1 MAVQSRYDI
10 GFEEALAC
18 TLQTL
23 APLAPVA
30 VPVAEAEGLVVAE
43 DCTALV
49 DCPSS
54 SISLKDGYAV
64 VSADLIDACASTPV
78 RLKVVGRVV
87 AGTNADVTV
96 RPGTA
101 VTITSGAKVPPGADA
116 VIANEFTTDQGE
128 WVLCRRDV
136 GQGRNIMER
145 GRDAAAG
152 SRIAVRGEILTPA
165 GTGLLV
171 AGGVATVRAHP
182 RPRIGII
189 ATGDE
194 IVMPGH
200 PLRDG
205 QIYASNV
212 VTVRSWL
219 RHFRM
224 DAEVAVVGDHKERL
238 AEQAAAMLARVDVL
252 ITSGGAWKSDRDLT
266 VDVLKALGADPVFH
280 RVRMGPGKAVALLV
294 IDGKPLFCLPG
305 GPPSNEIA
313 FLQITLPGLLHL
325 SGKPPVPFEQTH
337 GLLTDRIGGD
347 KDWTQFAYAVLEW
360 KDGTWLIHPLKAA
373 SRLQS
378 QAEADALIRVPEGV
392 EQVEPGTWVTVQM
405 LHHGRRDRV
414 LNGEY
419 ESAVDSSTTPAGGCG
434 HGWQERPTG

>member
-1 MAVQSRYDI
+1 MAEQARYDI

-23 APLAPVA
+23 APLAPVG
-30 VPVAEAEGLVVAE
+30 VPVGEAEGLVVAE

-64 VSADLIDACASTPV
+64 VSPDLIDASASIPV
-78 RLKVVGRVV
+78 RLKVVGRAV
-87 AGTNADVTV
+87 AGTDAKATV

-101 VTITSGAKVPPGADA
+101 VKVTSGARVPPGADA
-116 VIANEFTTDQGE
+116 VIASEFTTDQGE

-136 GQGRNIMER
+136 GRGRNIMER
-145 GRDAAAG
+145 GQDAAAG
-152 SRIAVRGEILTPA
+152 TRIAVRGETITPA
-165 GTGLLV
+165 RTGLLA
-171 AGGVATVRAHP
+171 AGGVAAIRVHP

-194 IVMPGH
+194 VVAPGN
-200 PLRDG
+200 PLKDG

-212 VTVRSWL
+212 ITVRSWL

-224 DAEVAVVGDHKERL
+224 NAEVAVVGDHREHL
-238 AEQAAAMLARVDVL
+238 AGQAAAMLERVDAL

-266 VDVLKALGADPVFH
+266 VDVLKAMGADLVFH
-280 RVRMGPGKAVALLV
+280 RVRMGPGKAVALLM
-294 IDGKPLFCLPG
+294 IGGKSLFCLPG
-305 GPPSNEIA
+305 GPPSKEIA

-325 SGKPPVPFEQTH
+325 SGKPPVPFEYTC

-347 KDWTQFAYAVLEW
+347 RDWTQFTYAALEW
-360 KDGTWLIHPLKAA
+360 KDDRWLVHPLKVR

-392 EQVEPGTWVTVQM
+392 EQVEPGTWVRVQM
-405 LHHGRRDRV
+405 LRPGRRDRV
-414 LNGEY
+414 LHGGREP
-419 ESAVDSSTTPAGGCG
+419 AGGSTTMPAGGCCG
-434 HGWQERPTG
+434 HE